1 MAHQIYANELETLHD
16 CVETCNYCLE
26 SCLEEHD
33 VKMMVDCIRL
43 DRECAAICS
52 FLAEAMTRDS
62 AFVPELARACAVV
75 CKACAQECEKHK
87 HEHCQECARVCF
99 ECASMCDRLAA

>member
-1 MAHQIYANELETLHD
+1 MHRIYANELETLRD

-26 SCLEEHD
+26 SCLEEYD

-87 HEHCQECARVCF
+87 HAHCQECARVCVQ
-99 ECASMCDRLAA
+99 CASMCDRLAA